1 MESSSLRIGWQDSL
15 VTHGP
20 IALRCPGS
28 GRFPPMN
35 APLIS
40 VSFPN
45 IVRNSRSRPIECEFW
60 KMLQGHVL
68 HQKKSGT
75 HSQTDL
81 ACGEEHLPPATGP
94 PGSERNVN
102 TGSGRTGVKS
112 EAAVASACTGGG
124 SNGVRSAAAVAS
136 ACTGGRSN
144 GVRSAAAVAS
154 ACTGGGRNGVR
165 SAAAVASACTGG
177 RSNGVRSAAGA
188 APIPAYPL
196 SERLRQSPT
205 NEWRFRA
212 EYGSGCSVQS
222 PMSRLLAEY

>member
-1 MESSSLRIGWQDSL
+1 MVRHISTLLAVPSQAHTRLSPMGLTRSAPTVGSSSLRIGWQDSL

-75 HSQTDL
+75 HSQSDHPVGVNSEKCTL
-81 ACGEEHLPPATGP
+81 VYLSAYTPNISPGGP
-94 PGSERNVN
+94 NLVMFRD
-102 TGSGRTGVKS
+102 
-112 EAAVASACTGGG
+112 
-124 SNGVRSAAAVAS
+124 SN
-136 ACTGGRSN
+136 
-144 GVRSAAAVAS
+144 
-154 ACTGGGRNGVR
+154 
-165 SAAAVASACTGG
+165 
-177 RSNGVRSAAGA
+177 
-188 APIPAYPL
+188 
-196 SERLRQSPT
+196 
-205 NEWRFRA
+205 
-212 EYGSGCSVQS
+212 
-222 PMSRLLAEY
+222 

>member
-1 MESSSLRIGWQDSL
+1 MVRHISTLLAVPSQAHTRLSPMGLTRSAPTVESSSLRIGWQDSL

-75 HSQTDL
+75 HSQVHVLERKSFISQLCTQFSTPSWPL
-81 ACGEEHLPPATGP
+81 RFPVSQVCLP
-94 PGSERNVN
+94 S
-102 TGSGRTGVKS
+102 
-112 EAAVASACTGGG
+112 
-124 SNGVRSAAAVAS
+124 
-136 ACTGGRSN
+136 
-144 GVRSAAAVAS
+144 
-154 ACTGGGRNGVR
+154 
-165 SAAAVASACTGG
+165 
-177 RSNGVRSAAGA
+177 
-188 APIPAYPL
+188 L
-196 SERLRQSPT
+196 LR
-205 NEWRFRA
+205 
-212 EYGSGCSVQS
+212 
-222 PMSRLLAEY
+222 LAENWNEAGPAVGSAHLGSADGSAQQHDVRRQDPCFFVFGMALQLRTMVI